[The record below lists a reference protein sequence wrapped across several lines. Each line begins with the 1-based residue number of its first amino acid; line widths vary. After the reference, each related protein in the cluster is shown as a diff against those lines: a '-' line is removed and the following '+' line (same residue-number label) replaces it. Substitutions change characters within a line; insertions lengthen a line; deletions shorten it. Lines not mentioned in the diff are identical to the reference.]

1 MNESNQVND
10 ALEQSPLSVGEALT
24 VARKAK
30 NLEIDDVC
38 AYLRLSPRQVLAL
51 ENNDFSVL
59 PEATITRGFIRNY
72 ARMLELDPEPL
83 VRAYGAFSPSAQP
96 QPISIPSE
104 NIMMPGNEKRPR
116 LWYVIVSIVIVLLVV
131 GWVIYMDYSTKPP
144 SSLGIAPA
152 ETKRQAETGSQTVD
166 LPQLSSTEAQT
177 ELQVTPAPAEVV
189 EPSSDMPA
197 EPAITPQSVTRQV
210 DTSVAGLGEIRIKA
224 RENSWV
230 RITDA
235 ANNKVMDKILASD
248 IEEVLQGQPPFQVI
262 VGNAPGTTLIF
273 NQQPVDLAPLTG
285 SDKVARLKLE

>member
-1 MNESNQVND
+1 MSESNQVND
-10 ALEQSPLSVGEALT
+10 AVEQSPLSVGEALT
-24 VARKAK
+24 TARKAK

-72 ARMLELDPEPL
+72 ARMLELNPEPL
-83 VRAYGAFSPSAQP
+83 VRAYGAFSPSGQP

-116 LWYVIVSIVIVLLVV
+116 LWYVIASVVIVLLVV
-131 GWVIYMDYSTKPP
+131 CWAIYMDYSAKPF
-144 SSLGIAPA
+144 SGLGIAPA
-152 ETKRQAETGSQTVD
+152 ETSMQAGTVGQTVA
-166 LPQLSSTEAQT
+166 LPQLSSTETQT
-177 ELQVTPAPAEVV
+177 DLQVTPAPTEVL
-189 EPSSDMPA
+189 EPLSDTPA
-197 EPAITPQSVTRQV
+197 EPAITPQSVTGQV
-210 DTSVAGLGEIRIKA
+210 DTSATGLGEIRIKA
-224 RENSWV
+224 RESSWV

-273 NQQPVDLAPLTG
+273 NQQPVDLAPVTG